1 MNNLNKTTK
10 TPTRMKTVTLIKV
23 IPILVGLLAMA
34 TIAPAQGFTQEQS
47 SESSLPELVTYYSVK
62 EYSIHIPE
70 LRNTISLDLSNVS
83 VSEALFQI
91 AQQADLEIAFDASS
105 FDGDEAISIQNNN
118 IRVAD
123 ALETALSGTGFESV
137 ITNRREILLKEK
149 PVEAAPEE
157 MDLNVGV
164 SGTVVDADTG
174 EPLMGVTVFVVG
186 TQTGTNTDANGRF
199 SLDVPDEGAVLA
211 FSFVGYVRQEVT
223 VGDET
228 EFNIE
233 MVSDVALL
241 DDVVVVGYGV
251 QRRTEVTGSVSSI
264 RAETIQNTPA
274 SSFENA
280 LQGRLAGVNVAES
293 SGEPGASP
301 QILIR
306 GTGSISAGNE
316 PLYVIDGVPISQN
329 LGQQDFVQSQT
340 ASASPEPRANPLATL
355 NPNDIESI
363 EVLKDASAAA
373 IYGSRGSN
381 GVIIITTKT
390 GRRDS
395 PPQVNVRSYVG
406 VQSAFNTP
414 DLMNAEELIAYTK
427 DSRNN
432 TYLRQ
437 QDPTNPAS
445 PFYNP
450 QYNPDTNAGREDA
463 GATGNHLIPEAYV
476 NWDGTDTDW
485 LNLVLDTAT
494 LQNYDMSISGGSSNV
509 SYFLGGG
516 FMDQTGIID
525 GSSFNRYSLRTNIL
539 GDLSEKI
546 QVGLQLNGAFT
557 DHNRKAAHASYFANP
572 PGIIY
577 SALTQSPVV
586 DPFNEDG
593 TYRQTVGSHNQL
605 GGATTTTN
613 HPLAARDFIDDE
625 IRNNRFFGNFFGT
638 YDILENLQFKSLV
651 GFDADNYQRSFYQG
665 TQLEYRG
672 GAPRPYAQSSAA
684 QSFNWL
690 WENTLNYIADLGEDH
705 SLNAVVGYTAQMQRD
720 ERNRVVA
727 QNFVDDQVKT
737 IGGGQ
742 VTSGDQV
749 IEEWSL
755 VSALARLN
763 YVFKNRYMVTGTIR
777 SDRSS
782 RFGFQ
787 NQTGV
792 FPSVS
797 LGWQVT
803 NEPFMAD
810 VDLFSELKPRASYG
824 VTGNFLIPNYGSIGL
839 ISSSNYV
846 FSDQVTSGVAP
857 TTLSNDELT
866 WETTRQFNVGVD
878 YALLQDRIYG
888 SFDYYVSNTEDLLL
902 NVNIPSITG
911 FTSALTNI
919 GEVENKGFE
928 VQLTSRN
935 VVGNFNWATDFNF
948 ATNSNVVKKLGPE
961 GDPILVPGSAGVRH
975 ITRVGDAIGSYY
987 GHVVEGI
994 FQTQEEINNAPTDM
1008 MGTPTPGDFRF
1019 KDVNGDGVIDNDDR
1033 TVLGSYHPDY
1043 TWGITNRF
1051 NYRNFDFSFFIQGV
1065 EGREILNLTS
1075 RHLRNGEANFN
1086 AYAILNDRWISPEQP
1101 GNGIDPKAE
1110 RVSGGNNNRPSS
1122 YQMEDGSYIKLK
1134 NITMGYNM
1142 PQELVGKFARS
1153 VRVYG
1158 SVTNVAIWTDYLGF
1172 NPEVSLAA
1180 GSSITPGEDGGAYP
1194 LSRAFQIG
1202 IDISF

>member
-1 MNNLNKTTK
+1 
-10 TPTRMKTVTLIKV
+10 MKTVTLIKV
-23 IPILVGLLAMA
+23 FPIMVGLMAMA
-34 TIAPAQGFTQEQS
+34 TLAPAQGFTQEQS
-47 SESSLPELVTYYSVK
+47 SESSIPEMVTYYSVK
-62 EYSIHIPE
+62 EYSEQIPE
-70 LRNTISLDLSNVS
+70 LRNTISLNLSNVP
-83 VSEALFQI
+83 VTEALFQI
-91 AQQADLEIAFDASS
+91 AQQAELEIAFDAGIFS
-105 FDGDEAISIQNNN
+105 ENQLISINKNN
-118 IRVAD
+118 IRVGD
-123 ALETALSGTGFESV
+123 ALEMALTDTGYESV
-137 ITNRREILLKEK
+137 ITSRREILLKEK
-149 PVEAAPEE
+149 EPVVELVE
-157 MDLNVGV
+157 MDLNVEVTGR
-164 SGTVVDADTG
+164 VVDADNN

-186 TQTGTNTDANGRF
+186 TQVGTNTGPDGRF
-199 SLDVPDEGAVLA
+199 TLMVPEGGQRLA
-211 FSFVGYVRQEVT
+211 FSYVGYVRQELT
-223 VGDET
+223 IGDQT
-228 EFNIE
+228 EFNIRL
-233 MVSDVALL
+233 VSDVALL

-251 QRRTEVTGSVSSI
+251 QQRTEVTGSVVSI
-264 RAETIQNTPA
+264 RGETIQNNP
-274 SSFENA
+274 SPSFENA

-293 SGEPGASP
+293 TGEPGAAP

-316 PLYVIDGVPISQN
+316 PLYVIDGVPLSQN

-340 ASASPEPRANPLATL
+340 ANASPEPRSNPLATL

-381 GVIIITTKT
+381 GVILITTKT
-390 GRRDS
+390 GRRDT

-450 QYNPDTNAGREDA
+450 QYDPNTNAGRAES

-485 LNLVLDTAT
+485 LDLVLDTSV
-494 LQNYDMSISGGSSNV
+494 LQNYDMSVSGGSSNV
-509 SYFLGGG
+509 SYFIGGG
-516 FMDQTGIID
+516 FMDQTGIIE
-525 GSSFNRYSLRTNIL
+525 GSSFNRYSLRTNIV
-539 GDLSEKI
+539 GDVSERI
-546 QVGLQLNGAFT
+546 QIGLALNGAFT
-557 DHNRKAAHASYFANP
+557 DHDRKAAHASYFANP

-586 DPFNEDG
+586 SPFNEDG
-593 TYRQTVGSHNQL
+593 SYRQTVGSHNQL

-613 HPLAARDFIDDE
+613 HPLAARDFIDDK
-625 IRNNRFFGNFFGT
+625 IRNNRFFGNFFGS
-638 YDILENLQFKSLV
+638 YNILENLQFKSLV

-690 WENTLNYIADLGEDH
+690 WENTLNYVTRIGEDH
-705 SLNAVVGYTAQMQRD
+705 SINAIVGYTAQQQRD

-727 QNFVDDQVKT
+727 QNFVDDQVRT

-742 VTSGDQV
+742 VTSGDQI

-755 VSALARLN
+755 VSALARVN
-763 YVFKNRYMVTGTIR
+763 YVFKNRYMLTATVR

-810 VDLFSELKPRASYG
+810 VNLFSELKPRVSYG

-839 ISSSNYV
+839 ISGSNYV
-846 FSDQVTSGVAP
+846 FGDQVVSGVAS
-857 TTLSNDELT
+857 TTLGNEELT
-866 WETTRQFNVGVD
+866 WETTKQFNVGLD

-919 GEVENKGFE
+919 GEVQNKGFE
-928 VQLTSRN
+928 AMITSRN
-935 VVGNFNWATDFNF
+935 IVGRFNWATDFNF
-948 ATNSNVVKKLGPE
+948 ATNTNVVKRLGPE
-961 GDPILVPGSAGVRH
+961 GDPILIPGSAGVRH

-994 FQTQEEINNAPTDM
+994 YQTQEEINNGPVDM
-1008 MGTPTPGDFRF
+1008 MGNPTPGDFRF
-1019 KDVNGDGVIDNDDR
+1019 KDINGDGVIDNDDR
-1033 TVLGSYHPDY
+1033 TVIGSYHPDY

-1051 NYRNFDFSFFIQGV
+1051 NYRNIDFSFFIQGV

-1122 YQMEDGSYIKLK
+1122 YQVEDGSYIKLK
-1134 NITMGYNM
+1134 NITMGYNL
-1142 PQELVGKFARS
+1142 PQDLVGQFARS
-1153 VRVYG
+1153 VRIYG
-1158 SVTNVAIWTDYLGF
+1158 SITNVAIWTDYLGF
-1172 NPEVSLAA
+1172 NPEVSLAG
-1180 GSSITPGEDGGAYP
+1180 GSSLTPGEDGGAYP